1 MHVPSNT
8 AKYHLQVTRSVIGM
22 KRRQWLPL
30 IGLTLS
36 VFVFN
41 MSEFMPIGLLTGIAG
56 DFGIAESGA
65 GMIVSVYAWA
75 VAVLSLPLMLL
86 LRKTEYKRMLLA
98 CVALFAFFQL
108 LSGVSNSYWMLMAS
122 RLGVAV
128 AHSIFWSI
136 AAPMAAR
143 VVEPGYA
150 KVALGT
156 IAAGTS
162 VAMIVGLPLGRMV
175 GIAFGWRTAFVVIAA
190 ISVLVLLLLA
200 AVFPRLENPGT
211 FTARRLPGLFR
222 NRVIAGIYITIAAY
236 VTGYFT
242 MYSYIEPFL
251 LQTADASES
260 TVTVV
265 LTVLG
270 LAGIAG
276 STLFSRTYDR
286 ARFAFMAMSISTSGL
301 CMLALLHVSPWIA
314 LLLAVCAAMGMCH
327 TAFTVAVQNEL
338 LRASPQDATAV
349 AMSMF
354 SGIFNVGIAMGSIV
368 GGAVADSVSVDY
380 VGTVGFAFVACA
392 AVFASVC
399 LIARIRESEQGAEIT
414 PTRCP

>member
-162 VAMIVGLPLGRMV
+162 VAMIVGLPLGRKI
-175 GIAFGWRTAFVVIAA
+175 G
-190 ISVLVLLLLA
+190 
-200 AVFPRLENPGT
+200 
-211 FTARRLPGLFR
+211 
-222 NRVIAGIYITIAAY
+222 
-236 VTGYFT
+236 
-242 MYSYIEPFL
+242 
-251 LQTADASES
+251 
-260 TVTVV
+260 
-265 LTVLG
+265 
-270 LAGIAG
+270 
-276 STLFSRTYDR
+276 R
-286 ARFAFMAMSISTSGL
+286 A
-301 CMLALLHVSPWIA
+301 HV
-314 LLLAVCAAMGMCH
+314 
-327 TAFTVAVQNEL
+327 
-338 LRASPQDATAV
+338 
-349 AMSMF
+349 
-354 SGIFNVGIAMGSIV
+354 
-368 GGAVADSVSVDY
+368 
-380 VGTVGFAFVACA
+380 
-392 AVFASVC
+392 
-399 LIARIRESEQGAEIT
+399 
-414 PTRCP
+414 